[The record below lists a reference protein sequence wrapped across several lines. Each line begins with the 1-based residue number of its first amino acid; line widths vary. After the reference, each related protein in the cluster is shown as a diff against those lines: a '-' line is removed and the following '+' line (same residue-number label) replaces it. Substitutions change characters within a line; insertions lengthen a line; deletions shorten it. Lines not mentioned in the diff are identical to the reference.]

1 MIGQLQPVRVAPEG
15 VDKTLPGQLRQ
26 VVLAAQ
32 MGQDQVLQALPAQL
46 RHQECRLMVVQMS
59 QLAAH
64 PLLEKVRV
72 MTTGQHVATMI
83 DSIINASRSR

>member
-32 MGQDQVLQALPAQL
+32 MGQDQMLQPLPAQL
-46 RHQECRLMVVQMS
+46 GHQECRLMVVQMS
-59 QLAAH
+59 QLTAH

-72 MTTGQHVATMI
+72 MTARQHVRQWL

>member
-15 VDKTLPGQLRQ
+15 VDKTLPGKRRQ
-26 VVLAAQ
+26 VVLAAEVS
-32 MGQDQVLQALPAQL
+32 QDQVLQVLPAQL
-46 RHQECRLMVVQMS
+46 IHQVCGLVVVQMS

-72 MTTGQHVATMI
+72 VTACQ
-83 DSIINASRSR
+83 